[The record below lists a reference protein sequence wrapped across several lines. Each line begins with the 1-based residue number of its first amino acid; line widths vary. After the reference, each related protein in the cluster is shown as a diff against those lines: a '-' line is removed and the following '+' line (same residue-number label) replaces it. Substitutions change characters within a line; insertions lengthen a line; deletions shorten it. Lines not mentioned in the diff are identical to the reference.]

1 MFIDLAALN
10 IQRGRDHALPSY
22 NEWRKKCGLSEA
34 SSFDELANE
43 IPDVKIRMKL
53 EQIYGHPGM
62 MLLLLYVCQYLY
74 NMRRQL
80 LLKSRRSYLA
90 QEGLGSAWIDC
101 IKYCVG
107 LRSVREVM
115 LLGLGGPF
123 RDLRSQPRPWA
134 RLTRVNLAHGR
145 G

>member
-1 MFIDLAALN
+1 MDSMFIDLAALN

-43 IPDVKIRMKL
+43 IPDLKIRMKL

-62 MLLLLYVCQYLY
+62 MLLLYVSQYLY

-80 LLKSRRSYLA
+80 LVKSRRSYLT

-101 IKYCVG
+101 IEYCVG
-107 LRSVREVM
+107 LS
-115 LLGLGGPF
+115 
-123 RDLRSQPRPWA
+123 
-134 RLTRVNLAHGR
+134 RV
-145 G
+145 

>member
-1 MFIDLAALN
+1 MDSMFIDLAALN

-53 EQIYGHPGM
+53 EQIYGHPGK
-62 MLLLLYVCQYLY
+62 MLLLLDVSQYLY

-80 LLKSRRSYLA
+80 LLKSRRSYLDR
-90 QEGLGSAWIDC
+90 LYRILCWF
-101 IKYCVG
+101 VT
-107 LRSVREVM
+107 SVREVM

-123 RDLRSQPRPWA
+123 RDLRSRPRPWA
-134 RLTRVNLAHGR
+134 RLTMVDLAHGR

>member
-1 MFIDLAALN
+1 MVSMFIDLAALN

-43 IPDVKIRMKL
+43 IPDLKIRMKL

-62 MLLLLYVCQYLY
+62 MLLLLYVSQYLY

-80 LLKSRRSYLA
+80 
-90 QEGLGSAWIDC
+90 
-101 IKYCVG
+101 
-107 LRSVREVM
+107 
-115 LLGLGGPF
+115 
-123 RDLRSQPRPWA
+123 
-134 RLTRVNLAHGR
+134 
-145 G
+145 